1 MNLSCAAKALCGMKS
16 TPLPSPAQ
24 HHCILCKDGMHG
36 AAFCG
41 ANWQDN
47 IVDDPTS
54 PYDIPADLFDEETK
68 AKISSTT
75 VICHCCIQKL
85 PRKEAT
91 TTAAATTTTASTTAN
106 NTAAAASTTAPP
118 PNSVVFC
125 GVVSDAAPPAPKT
138 KKNRDDYLYS
148 QYHVTPFPDGSGAR
162 YKCRHCGDFDVK
174 WKIPNA
180 TRLRSHSTRCSGLTD
195 PIAKRRLEAGSQSNK
210 RKGSQLALQ
219 SHPNESVTHF
229 RARLGPQPSGAL
241 IDLSSSDSEEISDI
255 TTSSSTPAAKKTKIP
270 TKKTP
275 STQTYLP
282 QTYEVMKKE
291 VAEEII
297 MAEVTVV
304 LARGEP
310 LSRML
315 DPHYQ
320 QSLNLRHPA
329 LLKFLPTNTAAIYDK
344 YVVKIDEATT
354 MDLQDFIK
362 KVPGH
367 VNVAMDGVTANG
379 KQKVSDSLFSC

>member
-1 MNLSCAAKALCGMKS
+1 
-16 TPLPSPAQ
+16 
-24 HHCILCKDGMHG
+24 MHG

-47 IVDDPTS
+47 IVNDPTS
-54 PYDIPADLFDEETK
+54 PYDIPADMFDEETK

-75 VICHCCIQKL
+75 VICHCCIQNKL

-91 TTAAATTTTASTTAN
+91 TTAATTTTATTTAN

-118 PNSVVFC
+118 PSSVVFC
-125 GVVSDAAPPAPKT
+125 GVVSAAAAATYAPPARKT

-148 QYHVTPFPDGSGAR
+148 QYQVTPLPDGSGAT
-162 YKCRHCGDFDVK
+162 YVCRHCSDFNVQ
-174 WKIPNA
+174 WKTPNA
-180 TRLRSHSTRCSGLTD
+180 TRLRSHSTQCSGLTD
-195 PIAKRRLEAGSQSNK
+195 PIVKRRLEAGSQSNK

-219 SHPNESVTHF
+219 SHPNESLTQM

-255 TTSSSTPAAKKTKIP
+255 TPTSSSTPAAKKTKFP

-291 VAEEII
+291 GADEII

-310 LSRML
+310 LSRIL

-320 QSLNLRHPA
+320 ASLNLRHPA

-344 YVVKIDEATT
+344 YVVKIDKATT
-354 MDLQDFIK
+354 MDLLDFIK